1 MGRTAIHE
9 LMRMTSDV
17 RKEIDKTE
25 STDAIRAAADRQ
37 GMKTLRDNCIDL
49 VIEGKT
55 TVEEMLRVAY
65 TVE

>member
-1 MGRTAIHE
+1 MK
-9 LMRMTSDV
+9 MTPDV
-17 RKEIDKTE
+17 RKEIDTTE
-25 STDAIRAAADRQ
+25 STDNIRTAANKQ

-65 TVE
+65 TVD